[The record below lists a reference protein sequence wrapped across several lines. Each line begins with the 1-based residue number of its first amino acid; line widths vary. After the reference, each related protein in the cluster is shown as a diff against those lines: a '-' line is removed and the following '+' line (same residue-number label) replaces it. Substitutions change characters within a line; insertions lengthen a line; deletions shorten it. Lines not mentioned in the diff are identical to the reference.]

1 MRNRYNY
8 KEQGTITHKVMCAV
22 IFLLFSFLWLYEF
35 QADILAIAQH
45 VLSHG
50 VTQYN
55 RSVGAIL
62 ITIVLY
68 ILQRFIANVTKM
80 SCRFYALTFFPS
92 MLILAVVS
100 DINPDIDQHFS
111 FGAWVWVF
119 PFLLMVWGVFVWFVR
134 QTMSL
139 GLDDGQYGSVSSVR
153 KLWLNM
159 LQMIIMMLGVTLV
172 GNTNSVFHYSA
183 HVEVALMNGD
193 VDEALMV
200 GDKALETN
208 ERLTLLRAFA
218 LSKKGKLADRLFNYP
233 VKGTS
238 ETLLPMQVKPQLL
251 PEDSIWK
258 YLGARSSKTV
268 SSEFYYERMERDT
281 LGTSAMIE
289 YRLCGYLI
297 NRDLNSFVRVLPKY
311 YEVSD
316 TLPLPRHYKEALVL
330 YQHLTAHPA
339 IVYHDPVLA
348 EDWNNLQQLKVKYSK
363 EPERKYRIFDNYQKS
378 YWYYYFYRN

>member
-1 MRNRYNY
+1 
-8 KEQGTITHKVMCAV
+8 
-22 IFLLFSFLWLYEF
+22 
-35 QADILAIAQH
+35 
-45 VLSHG
+45 
-50 VTQYN
+50 
-55 RSVGAIL
+55 
-62 ITIVLY
+62 
-68 ILQRFIANVTKM
+68 
-80 SCRFYALTFFPS
+80 
-92 MLILAVVS
+92 
-100 DINPDIDQHFS
+100 
-111 FGAWVWVF
+111 
-119 PFLLMVWGVFVWFVR
+119 
-134 QTMSL
+134 
-139 GLDDGQYGSVSSVR
+139 
-153 KLWLNM
+153 M

-200 GDKALETN
+200 GNRALETN

-218 LSKKGKLADRLFNYP
+218 LSKKGTLADRLFNYP

-258 YLGARSSKTV
+258 NLGARSSKTV

-281 LGTSAMIE
+281 LGTSALID

-339 IVYHDPVLA
+339 IVYHNPVLS
-348 EDWNNLQQLKVKYSK
+348 EDWNNFQQLKLKYSK
-363 EPERKYRIFDNYQKS
+363 ESERKYRIFDNYQKS